1 MQRYRGLWD
10 LPGYWL
16 GSFFRPSSYVRIRI
30 CGTYRCLSQLLTPF
44 SNESRVAP
52 HVVGMVLAIATLV
65 VGARSVLCLLPR
77 ISAAGVVRIFSPPL
91 LIEPPLLFLTTLG
104 PTTGLLPLLEPRM
117 GMKPTSTKR
126 TSPPREHTFLLRA
139 NILRKGQ
146 NRGRRERKRKSKRE
160 RLWLFEDDQRKKTK
174 KIRSL
179 QNKPY
184 SESLS
189 YIGRLMRRSDL
200 VRIQLQSKTD
210 HFHSRFS
217 ELSQVRPLAR

>member
-1 MQRYRGLWD
+1 
-10 LPGYWL
+10 
-16 GSFFRPSSYVRIRI
+16 
-30 CGTYRCLSQLLTPF
+30 LLTPF

-77 ISAAGVVRIFSPPL
+77 ISAAEVVRVFSPPL

-160 RLWLFEDDQRKKTK
+160 RLFEDDQRKKTK

-189 YIGRLMRRSDL
+189 YIGRLIRRSAA
-200 VRIQLQSKTD
+200 LQ
-210 HFHSRFS
+210 
-217 ELSQVRPLAR
+217 ELRSGSIRTVMERSAKCERHP

>member
-1 MQRYRGLWD
+1 
-10 LPGYWL
+10 
-16 GSFFRPSSYVRIRI
+16 VRIRI

-77 ISAAGVVRIFSPPL
+77 ISAAGVVRVFSPPL

-200 VRIQLQSKTD
+200 ARIQLQSKTD
-210 HFHSRFS
+210 HFYAGFS
-217 ELSQVRPLAR
+217 QLSHVRPVHPKNLRGV

>member
-1 MQRYRGLWD
+1 
-10 LPGYWL
+10 
-16 GSFFRPSSYVRIRI
+16 
-30 CGTYRCLSQLLTPF
+30 LLTPF

-77 ISAAGVVRIFSPPL
+77 ISAAGVVRVFSPPL

-126 TSPPREHTFLLRA
+126 TSPPREHTLLLPA

-160 RLWLFEDDQRKKTK
+160 RLFEDDQRKKTK

-189 YIGRLMRRSDL
+189 YIGRLTRRSAT
-200 VRIQLQSKTD
+200 RQG
-210 HFHSRFS
+210 SRS
-217 ELSQVRPLAR
+217 GSIPGCYGTLCEM

>member
-1 MQRYRGLWD
+1 MWD

-16 GSFFRPSSYVRIRI
+16 GSLFRPSSYVRIRI

-44 SNESRVAP
+44 SNASRVAP

-77 ISAAGVVRIFSPPL
+77 ISAAEVVRVFSPPL

-160 RLWLFEDDQRKKTK
+160 RLFEDDQRKKTK

-179 QNKPY
+179 H
-184 SESLS
+184 
-189 YIGRLMRRSDL
+189 YIGRLIRRSG
-200 VRIQLQSKTD
+200 RAW
-210 HFHSRFS
+210 RFDRS
-217 ELSQVRPLAR
+217 HLRYLSDSQFIF